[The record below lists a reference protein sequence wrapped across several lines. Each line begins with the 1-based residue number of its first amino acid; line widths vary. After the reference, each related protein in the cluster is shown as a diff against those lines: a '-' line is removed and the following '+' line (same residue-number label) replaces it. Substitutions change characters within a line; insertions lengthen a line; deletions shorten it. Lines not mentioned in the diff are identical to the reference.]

1 MARVSTV
8 VAFWSSAWLCLF
20 GQPAGSYRTDENL
33 NSVLWMQTSTEYRA
47 VAMQVYQAAG
57 AMLKPAKKDRKW
69 AAATEQTQIPGKG
82 KKTAVI
88 LDLDETVLDNSA
100 FNARQSR
107 EGLKPVGAAFAPSW
121 ADWEANGKPGLVPG
135 AKEFILRA
143 LEMGIH
149 VVYVTNRNCRAE
161 SGDVTVKVLEGH
173 GLLPHAAATGLN
185 KILYCDDNTRSKT
198 KRREAVAAE
207 YRILLLIGDD
217 VGDMIAI
224 PSDQRTPEQRQ
235 AFLAPHMA
243 RFGKQWFQLPNPVYG
258 SWERATVTS
267 SADPATILDQ
277 KKLLLRVD

>member
-1 MARVSTV
+1 
-8 VAFWSSAWLCLF
+8 
-20 GQPAGSYRTDENL
+20 
-33 NSVLWMQTSTEYRA
+33 

-69 AAATEQTQIPGKG
+69 TAATEQTQIPHKG

-107 EGLKPVGAAFAPSW
+107 DSLKPVGAAFTPSW
-121 ADWEANGKPGLVPG
+121 ADWEATGKPGLVPG

-143 LEMGIH
+143 LEMEVH
-149 VVYVTNRNCRAE
+149 VVYITNRNCKAE
-161 SGDVTVKVLEGH
+161 AGDGTVKILEGH
-173 GLLPHAAATGLN
+173 GLLPHAASAGLN

-217 VGDMIAI
+217 IGDMIAI
-224 PSDQRTPEQRQ
+224 PSDQRTPEQRL
-235 AFLAPHMA
+235 AFLAPYWP

-258 SWERATVTS
+258 SWERSTVTS
-267 SADPATILDQ
+267 SADPSTILDQ
-277 KKLLLRVD
+277 KKRLLQVE